1 MPPSPTEMP
10 NDAQKVL
17 PLVVHR
23 KKQVVAAGPRD
34 WDGEQRDGNA
44 CRPSVGPCGGGGGQG
59 HKLGVPSSDGEEAQG
74 SGEGSSDIALGHY
87 ILSTRNSAPL
97 SWAGRWQ

>member
-1 MPPSPTEMP
+1 MPPAPAEMP

-17 PLVVHR
+17 PLIVHR

-34 WDGEQRDGNA
+34 WDGEQRDGNTWGA
-44 CRPSVGPCGGGGGQG
+44 GTQALI
-59 HKLGVPSSDGEEAQG
+59 KLDVPSSDGQEAQG

-87 ILSTRNSAPL
+87 TLSTRNSAPW
-97 SWAGRWQ
+97 SWAGWWP